1 MTDSDI
7 APSAD
12 ESGDAPLG
20 MDSSITRRDFLGA
33 TLLASGAQLLLPFS
47 PAQLLA
53 QQPNPVLP
61 GTAEDWNGYGGVG
74 EYANSNGNTWEV
86 LSAGHKLRDSNP
98 AAFLKNVTDT
108 GESYHCVMVGG
119 GISGLAAAAL
129 FFRQARPGSKCLV
142 IENHPI
148 FGGEAKQNEFTI
160 DGHPVIAHQ
169 GSAIYFV
176 PYPRS
181 FLADFYDAIG
191 LHEPHLAYQTWGG
204 AAHAMSVGRTPYD
217 SAGMSTG
224 QYGFWFG
231 SFFHAAASPPVNTGQ
246 WLVDPISKKFAEA
259 PVPPADRAEL
269 LRWYSGAAENHSNF
283 TPPQYE
289 GDTVSRA
296 LDSVTLE
303 DHYIQRFRLTREFIR
318 NYLSPDLGGGSG
330 LGADALS
337 AFSEYAA
344 DLLHP
349 YEKNG
354 EAVQM
359 FPGGNTTIARLIVK
373 TLIPTAF
380 AGEATPDGVTR
391 NPVSFAALDL
401 PESPAR
407 IRLGAT
413 VLHVSHEG
421 DPSRADSLQIVYEKG
436 GKLFRIRTRSAVMA
450 GGSWTT
456 QHIIADLPSAQRA
469 AYAQFFRSPCIMAN
483 VAVRHW
489 RFLAKLGIT
498 GCRWFGGNI
507 GNYIEL
513 RRMALVGDVSPQFGP
528 DSPTVL
534 TVKILFSYPG
544 LSTQAQGQRGRS
556 ELLAT
561 SFHEYER
568 RIRDQFSEMFSSAGF
583 DAQRDIAGIVL
594 NRWGHAY
601 LSPQPG
607 FFFGSNGNP
616 APREVLRAT
625 PFGRIAFANTD
636 LAGAMDHRCSILEAR
651 RAVSQLFDS
660 VLD

>member
-7 APSAD
+7 APSAH

-33 TLLASGAQLLLPFS
+33 TLLASGVQLLHPFS

-53 QQPNPVLP
+53 QQPNAFLP
-61 GTAEDWNGYGGVG
+61 GATEDWNGYSGVG

-86 LSAGHKLRDSNP
+86 LSAGHKLRDSNQ
-98 AAFLKNVTDT
+98 AASLKNATDT
-108 GESYHCVMVGG
+108 SEFYDCVVVGG

-129 FFRQARPGSKCLV
+129 FLRQARPGCKCLV
-142 IENHPI
+142 LENHPI

-191 LHEPHLAYQTWGG
+191 LHEPRLTYQTWAS
-204 AAHAMSVGRTPYD
+204 AAPFMSVGRTPYD

-224 QYGFWFG
+224 QYGFWFAPT
-231 SFFHAAASPPVNTGQ
+231 FAAANPSTTTGKWLIDPVG
-246 WLVDPISKKFAEA
+246 KKFADA
-259 PVPPADRAEL
+259 PVSPATRSEL
-269 LRWYSGAAENHSNF
+269 LRWYSGAAQNHSNF

-289 GDTVSRA
+289 GDAISRA

-303 DHYIQRFRLTREFIR
+303 DHYIQRFALPREFIR
-318 NYLSPDLGGGSG
+318 TYLSPDLGGGSG

-337 AFSEYAA
+337 AFSDYAA

-354 EAVQM
+354 ESVQM

-373 TLIPTAF
+373 TLITAAF
-380 AGEATPDGVTR
+380 AGDANPDAVTR
-391 NPVSFAALDL
+391 NSVNFAALDL
-401 PESPAR
+401 PDSHAR
-407 IRLGAT
+407 IRLAST

-421 DPSRADSLQIVYEKG
+421 DPSRADSLQIIYEKNG
-436 GKLFRIRTRSAVMA
+436 QLFRVCARSAVMA
-450 GGSWTT
+450 GGSWTSK
-456 QHIIADLPSAQRA
+456 HLIADLPAAQRA
-469 AYAQFFRSPCIMAN
+469 AYSQFFRSPCIMAN
-483 VAVRHW
+483 VAVRNW

-513 RRMALVGDVSPQFGP
+513 RRMALVGDISSQFSP

-544 LSTQAQGQRGRS
+544 LSTESQGHRGRA
-556 ELLAT
+556 ELLST
-561 SFHEYER
+561 PFREYER
-568 RIRDQFSEMFSSAGF
+568 RIRDQFSQMFSSAGF

-607 FFFGSNGNP
+607 FFFGTNGNP
-616 APREVLRAT
+616 APREVLRSI

-636 LAGAMDHRCSILEAR
+636 LAGAMDHRYSILEAR

>member
-33 TLLASGAQLLLPFS
+33 TLLASGAQLLHPFS

-53 QQPNPVLP
+53 QQPNAFLP
-61 GTAEDWNGYGGVG
+61 GTTEDWNGYGGVG

-86 LSAGHKLRDSNP
+86 LSAGHKLRDSNA
-98 AAFLKNVTDT
+98 AAFLKNAMDT
-108 GESYHCVMVGG
+108 GEFYDCVVVGG

-129 FFRQARPGSKCLV
+129 FLRQARPGSKCLV
-142 IENHPI
+142 LENHPI

-191 LHEPHLAYQTWGG
+191 LHEPRLTYQTWTG
-204 AAHAMSVGRTPYD
+204 AAPFMSVGRTPYD

-224 QYGFWFG
+224 QYGFWFA
-231 SFFHAAASPPVNTGQ
+231 STFAAANPSTTTGKWLIDPVG
-246 WLVDPISKKFAEA
+246 KKFADA
-259 PVPPADRAEL
+259 PVSPATRSEL
-269 LRWYSGAAENHSNF
+269 LRWYSGAAQNHSNF

-289 GDTVSRA
+289 GDAISRA

-303 DHYIQRFRLTREFIR
+303 DHYIQRFGLTREFIR
-318 NYLSPDLGGGSG
+318 TYLSPDLGGGSG

-337 AFSEYAA
+337 AFSDYAA

-354 EAVQM
+354 ESVQM

-373 TLIPTAF
+373 TLIPAAF
-380 AGEATPDGVTR
+380 AGDANPDAVTR
-391 NPVSFAALDL
+391 NSVNFGALDL
-401 PESPAR
+401 PGSRAR
-407 IRLGAT
+407 IRLAST

-421 DPSRADSLQIVYEKG
+421 DPYRADSLQIIYEKNG
-436 GKLFRIRTRSAVMA
+436 QLFRVRARSAVMA
-450 GGSWTT
+450 GGSWTSKR
-456 QHIIADLPSAQRA
+456 IIADLPAAQRA
-469 AYAQFFRSPCIMAN
+469 AYSQFFRSPCIMAN
-483 VAVRHW
+483 VAVRNW

-513 RRMALVGDVSPQFGP
+513 RRIALVGDISSQFSP

-534 TVKILFSYPG
+534 TVKILFPYPG
-544 LSTQAQGQRGRS
+544 LSTESQGHRGRA
-556 ELLAT
+556 ELLST
-561 SFHEYER
+561 PFREYER
-568 RIRDQFSEMFSSAGF
+568 RIRDQFSQMFSSADF
-583 DAQRDIAGIVL
+583 NAQRDIAGIVL

-607 FFFGSNGNP
+607 FFFGTNGNP
-616 APREVLRAT
+616 APREVLRSM

-636 LAGAMDHRCSILEAR
+636 LAGAMDHRYSILEAR

>member
-33 TLLASGAQLLLPFS
+33 TLLASGAQLLHPFS

-53 QQPNPVLP
+53 QQPNAFLP
-61 GTAEDWNGYGGVG
+61 GTTEDWNGYGGVG

-86 LSAGHKLRDSNP
+86 LSAGHKLRDSNA
-98 AAFLKNVTDT
+98 AAFLKNVMDT
-108 GESYHCVMVGG
+108 GEFYDSVVVGG

-129 FFRQARPGSKCLV
+129 FLRQARPGSKCLV
-142 IENHPI
+142 LENHPI

-191 LHEPHLAYQTWGG
+191 LHEPRLTYQTWAG
-204 AAHAMSVGRTPYD
+204 AAPFMSVGRTPYD

-224 QYGFWFG
+224 QYGFWFAPT
-231 SFFHAAASPPVNTGQ
+231 FAAANPSTTTGKWLIDPVG
-246 WLVDPISKKFAEA
+246 KKFADA
-259 PVPPADRAEL
+259 PVSPATRSEL
-269 LRWYSGAAENHSNF
+269 LRWYSGAAQNHSNF

-289 GDTVSRA
+289 GDAISRA

-303 DHYIQRFRLTREFIR
+303 DHYIQRFGLTREFIR
-318 NYLSPDLGGGSG
+318 TYLSPDLGGGSG

-337 AFSEYAA
+337 AFSDYAA

-354 EAVQM
+354 ESVQM

-373 TLIPTAF
+373 TLIPAAF
-380 AGEATPDGVTR
+380 AGDANPDAVTR
-391 NPVSFAALDL
+391 NSVNFAALDL
-401 PESPAR
+401 PGSRAR
-407 IRLGAT
+407 IRLAST

-421 DPSRADSLQIVYEKG
+421 DPSRADSLQIIYEKNG
-436 GKLFRIRTRSAVMA
+436 QLFRVRARSAVMA
-450 GGSWTT
+450 GGSWTSKR
-456 QHIIADLPSAQRA
+456 IIADLPAAQRA
-469 AYAQFFRSPCIMAN
+469 AYSQFFRSPCIMAN
-483 VAVRHW
+483 VAVRNW
-489 RFLAKLGIT
+489 RFLARLGIT

-513 RRMALVGDVSPQFGP
+513 RRIALVGDISSQFSP

-534 TVKILFSYPG
+534 TVKILFPYPG
-544 LSTQAQGQRGRS
+544 LSTECQGHRGRA
-556 ELLAT
+556 ELLST
-561 SFHEYER
+561 PFREYER
-568 RIRDQFSEMFSSAGF
+568 RIRDQFSQMFSSADF
-583 DAQRDIAGIVL
+583 NAQRDIAGIVL

-607 FFFGSNGNP
+607 FFFGTNGNP
-616 APREVLRAT
+616 APREVLRSI

-636 LAGAMDHRCSILEAR
+636 LAGAMDHRYSILEAR